1 MTPRNKVSQKENKQS
16 EENTES
22 KVLDFGER
30 ANEQDK
36 EAGLDAQE
44 LERLLN
50 ERIDELD
57 ELKEKFEELDRE
69 NEDLRA

>member
-1 MTPRNKVSQKENKQS
+1 M
-16 EENTES
+16 
-22 KVLDFGER
+22 LDFGER
-30 ANEQDK
+30 VNEQDK
-36 EAGLDAQE
+36 EGGLDVQE

>member
-1 MTPRNKVSQKENKQS
+1 MFDLGQRV
-16 EENTES
+16 
-22 KVLDFGER
+22 
-30 ANEQDK
+30 NEHDK
-36 EAGLDAQE
+36 EGGLDAQE

-69 NEDLRA
+69 NEDLRAQNTEI

>member
-1 MTPRNKVSQKENKQS
+1 MFDLGQRV
-16 EENTES
+16 
-22 KVLDFGER
+22 
-30 ANEQDK
+30 NEHDK
-36 EAGLDAQE
+36 EGGLNAQE

-69 NEDLRA
+69 NEDLRAQNTEI

>member
-1 MTPRNKVSQKENKQS
+1 MFDLGQRV
-16 EENTES
+16 
-22 KVLDFGER
+22 
-30 ANEQDK
+30 NEHDK
-36 EAGLDAQE
+36 EGVLDAQE

-57 ELKEKFEELDRE
+57 ELKEKFEELDRK

>member
-1 MTPRNKVSQKENKQS
+1 MFD
-16 EENTES
+16 
-22 KVLDFGER
+22 LGER
-30 ANEQDK
+30 VNEHDK
-36 EAGLDAQE
+36 EGGLDSQE

-57 ELKEKFEELDRE
+57 ELKEKFEELERE

>member
-1 MTPRNKVSQKENKQS
+1 MFNFS
-16 EENTES
+16 EQ
-22 KVLDFGER
+22 V
-30 ANEQDK
+30 NEPDQ
-36 EAGLDAQE
+36 EGRLDAKE